1 MCVCVCVCV
10 YLNLKMTGVK
20 EPDKQFT
27 TRQFS
32 AFKIVGYIATFLK
45 YGKPKNSIKKRHTH
59 INTHTHVQLKQFHEI
74 VFTLTMPYAL

>member
-1 MCVCVCVCV
+1 
-10 YLNLKMTGVK
+10 MTGVK

-32 AFKIVGYIATFLK
+32 AFKIVVYIATFLK
-45 YGKPKNSIKKRHTH
+45 HGKPKNSIKKRHTH
-59 INTHTHVQLKQFHEI
+59 THVQLKQFHET